1 MNDRFWNQILETVKA
16 RIGAMIIALHAARG
30 LSKYLRTL
38 AFMESPLKI
47 TYQGFCLNLKVAK
60 L

>member
-16 RIGAMIIALHAARG
+16 RIGAMIITLRAARD

-38 AFMESPLKI
+38 ALMESSLKI
-47 TYQGFCLNLKVAK
+47 TYHGFCLNLKVAK